1 MVKVIWTFSALE
13 DLESIGEFIGKDS
26 PRYAE
31 ITVEELFVSVDIL
44 ENHPKAGAR
53 VPEFNNEAI
62 RQLIRKG
69 YRIVYRIID
78 DHRIDILTVHNCAR
92 MITNTNPYKVEE

>member
-1 MVKVIWTFSALE
+1 M
-13 DLESIGEFIGKDS
+13 
-26 PRYAE
+26 

-44 ENHPKAGAR
+44 KKHPRAGSI
-53 VPEFNNEAI
+53 VPEFKNDSL

-78 DHRIDILTVHNCAR
+78 
-92 MITNTNPYKVEE
+92 

>member
-1 MVKVIWTFSALE
+1 MVKVIWTVAALE

-26 PRYAE
+26 LRYAE
-31 ITVEELFVSVDIL
+31 ITVEELFESVDIL
-44 ENHPKAGAR
+44 ENHPKAGVR

-78 DHRIDILTVHNCAR
+78 DYRIDILTVHNCAR
-92 MITNTNPYKVEE
+92 LITDTNPFIGE